1 MSERYEVVVLGLGAM
16 GAATVYQLAKAGV
29 KVVGIDRH
37 HPPHNLGSSHGDTR
51 ITRLSV
57 GEGAQYVPI
66 VRNSHRI
73 WRELEALSGESLF
86 EQSGLLVLTSS
97 ADFDPQDQTD
107 FTLRTIN
114 LAQTYGIE
122 HEILSA
128 EQIRQRFPQF
138 ANVHDSAIGYFEP
151 GGGFVR
157 PERCIDVQ
165 LKLAEQHGATLY
177 KGETVTAIT
186 SSEEGVTVTTDRRT
200 LFANK
205 LVISAGNWSGELLGE
220 PYENL
225 LSVYRQKLFWFE
237 LEEGAGLVGHSPTF
251 ILTHGRGDD
260 KVNYGFP
267 ALPGEGSLKIA
278 TAQYHTSS
286 SPQTIERTVSAAEA
300 QDMYEHQVRDHLAGV
315 TSKVLKSAVCAY
327 TVTPDRHFIID
338 EHPSLQHTLF
348 VSACSG
354 HGFKH
359 SAALGEAFAQWCTRG
374 STDLDLSS
382 FSLKRFEGKLS

>member
-29 KVVGIDRH
+29 NVVGIDRH
-37 HPPHNLGSSHGDTR
+37 YPPHNLGSSHGDTR

-73 WRELEALSGESLF
+73 WRELEALTGESLF

-97 ADFDPQDQTD
+97 AEFDPEDQTD
-107 FTLRTIN
+107 FTLRTIG

-122 HEILSA
+122 HEVLSA

-177 KGETVTAIT
+177 KGETVTAI
-186 SSEEGVTVTTDRRT
+186 SSNEAEVTVSTNQRT
-200 LFANK
+200 LRADK
-205 LVISAGNWSGELLGE
+205 LVISAGNWNDEWLGE

-237 LEEGAGLVGHSPTF
+237 LEENAGLVGHSPTF
-251 ILTHGRGDD
+251 IFTHGRGDD
-260 KVNYGFP
+260 KINYGFP
-267 ALPGEGSLKIA
+267 ALPGESSMKIA
-278 TAQYHTSS
+278 TAQYHTSTS
-286 SPQTIERTVSAAEA
+286 AQAIDRTVSAAEA
-300 QDMYEHQVRDHLAGV
+300 QDMYEHQVQDRIAGV
-315 TSKVLKSAVCAY
+315 TSTVLKSAVCAY

-359 SAALGEAFAQWCTRG
+359 SAALGEAFAQWCMRG
-374 STDLDLSS
+374 SSDLDLSS

>member
-1 MSERYEVVVLGLGAM
+1 MSERCEVVVLGLGAM

-29 KVVGIDRH
+29 NVVGIDRH

-73 WRELEALSGESLF
+73 WRELEALTGESLF

-97 ADFDPQDQTD
+97 AEFDPQDQTD
-107 FTLRTIN
+107 FTLRTIG

-122 HEILSA
+122 HEVLTA

-138 ANVHDSAIGYFEP
+138 AHVHDSAIGYFEP

-165 LKLAEQHGATLY
+165 LKLAEQYGATLY
-177 KGETVTAIT
+177 KGETVTGIS

-200 LFANK
+200 LFADK
-205 LVISAGNWSGELLGE
+205 LVISAGNWNGELLGA

-237 LEEGAGLVGHSPTF
+237 LEENAGLVGHSPTF

-260 KVNYGFP
+260 KINYGFP
-267 ALPGEGSLKIA
+267 ALPGEGCLKIA
-278 TAQYHTSS
+278 TAQYHTST
-286 SPQTIERTVSAAEA
+286 SPQAIERTVSAAEA
-300 QDMYEHQVRDHLAGV
+300 QDMYEHQVHNRIAGV
-315 TSKVLKSAVCAY
+315 TSKVVKSAVCAY

-359 SAALGEAFAQWCTRG
+359 SAALGEAFAQWCMRG

-382 FSLKRFEGKLS
+382 FSLKRFEGTLS

>member
-1 MSERYEVVVLGLGAM
+1 MSERCEVLVLGLGAM

-29 KVVGIDRH
+29 NVVGIDRH

-66 VRNSHRI
+66 VRNAHRI
-73 WRELEALSGESLF
+73 WRELEALTGESLF

-97 ADFDPQDQTD
+97 ADFDPDDHTD
-107 FTLRTIN
+107 FTLRTIG

-122 HEILSA
+122 HEVLSA

-151 GGGFVR
+151 GGGFLR

-165 LKLAEQHGATLY
+165 LKLAEQHGAILH
-177 KGETVTAIT
+177 KGETVTAIR
-186 SSEEGVTVTTDRRT
+186 SNEQGVTVTTDRRT
-200 LFANK
+200 LFADK
-205 LVISAGNWSGELLGE
+205 LVISAGNWNGEWLGE
-220 PYENL
+220 PYEHL

-237 LEEGAGLVGHSPTF
+237 VDESAGLVGHSPTF

-260 KVNYGFP
+260 KINYGFP

-286 SPQTIERTVSAAEA
+286 SPQAIDRTVSAAEE
-300 QDMYEHQVRDHLAGV
+300 QDMYEHQVHGRIAGV
-315 TSKVLKSAVCAY
+315 TSKVLKTAVCAY

-359 SAALGEAFAQWCTRG
+359 SAALGEAFAQWCMHG

>member
-1 MSERYEVVVLGLGAM
+1 M
-16 GAATVYQLAKAGV
+16 
-29 KVVGIDRH
+29 GIDRH

-73 WRELEALSGESLF
+73 WRELEKLSGESLF

-97 ADFDPQDQTD
+97 PEFDPDDKTD
-107 FTLRTIN
+107 FTLRTIG

-122 HEILSA
+122 HEVLSA

-138 ANVHDSAIGYFEP
+138 ANVHDTAIGYFEP

-165 LKLAEQHGATLY
+165 LKLAQQHGAILY
-177 KGETVTAIT
+177 KGETVTAI
-186 SSEEGVTVTTDRRT
+186 SSNEQGVEVTTNLRT
-200 LFANK
+200 LFAKK
-205 LVISAGNWSGELLGE
+205 LVISAGNWSSELLGK
-220 PYENL
+220 PFDTL

-260 KVNYGFP
+260 KINYGFP
-267 ALPGEGSLKIA
+267 ALHGEGSLKIA
-278 TAQYHTSS
+278 TAQYNTASL
-286 SPQTIERTVSAAEA
+286 PQTMDRTVSAAEE
-300 QDMYEHQVRDHLAGV
+300 QDMYEHQVHGRIAGV
-315 TSKVLKSAVCAY
+315 TSKVVKSAVCAY

-338 EHPSLQHTLF
+338 EHPSLQHTLV

-359 SAALGEAFAQWCTRG
+359 SAALGEAFAQWCMRG